1 MTTNRTKEMASN
13 WWKKW
18 YAGLSKD
25 DSKEFSNDLKEY
37 SLNRNEVIK
46 AMIEIHDRIFYE

>member
-1 MTTNRTKEMASN
+1 MTTNRTKVMASN

-25 DSKEFSNDLKEY
+25 DSKEFSNNLKEY

>member
-1 MTTNRTKEMASN
+1 MTTNRIKVMASN

-37 SLNRNEVIK
+37 NLNRNEVIE